1 MNKHNLFTLALI
13 FFGWH
18 IAAQNAAPALIPL
31 PGYTQFRE
39 GVFSLTEATQ
49 IQVGP
54 ASAALMPVAVH
65 IRSYFYQNTGTELLI
80 VENSPET
87 NVIEFVLD
95 PRIHGEE
102 AYRLI
107 VSPQKIVI
115 SAGAP
120 AGAFYAFQTLRQLL
134 PPDFE
139 SGIRSGNVFKSQV
152 PCVRIDDGPRFPYRG
167 MHLDVGRHFF
177 PVEFIKKYIDVLA
190 MHKFNRFHWH
200 LTEDQGWRIEIKQYP
215 KLQELAAWRKE
226 TLIGHYSDQPH
237 RFDGQ
242 RYGGFYTQDEIR
254 EVVRYAAERHITIV
268 PEIELPGH
276 SLAALSAY
284 PELACTPGPFEA
296 ATKWGVFE
304 DVYCPKEET
313 FTFLEN
319 VLTEVM
325 DLFPGEYIH
334 IGGDECPKDR
344 WKTCP
349 SCQALIQKEGLKDE
363 HGLQSYFI
371 RRIERFLNSKGRQ
384 IIGWDEILEGGL
396 APNATVMSWRGIEGG
411 IAAAKQGHKVIMT
424 PTSHCYLDYY
434 QTNTA
439 NEPLAGG
446 GFLPLEKVYSY
457 EPVPEE
463 LTQQEARFILGAQ
476 GNVWTE
482 YMRTSEQVEYMAFP
496 RALAI
501 AELTWTPKVRKNY
514 EDFSARLA
522 RHFPRLDNYGIHY
535 SKALYGIKAHT
546 TFDGTGLP
554 AIKLSSLHPQGIIRY
569 TTDGSAPTSQSTS
582 YNGPIALN
590 RATHLQ
596 ATVFEQQSAVSPPF
610 SLRFDPHLATGRVP
624 QWSHPPH
631 SSYNLGGPQALTN
644 GISGSE
650 SRYNDS
656 EWLGW
661 SGKDMEAVFDLGSVK
676 SLSEFSTRFFH
687 SPGEWIH
694 APQSVEIWASAD
706 GKKYRQAGK
715 AESLKADE
723 KLLPLSISLKKNTKA
738 RYVKVLVKRHGI
750 IGQGLPGEGHEA
762 WLFVDELRLR

>member
-1 MNKHNLFTLALI
+1 MHKKLTNNLLALLFSVSAWSAI
-13 FFGWH
+13 
-18 IAAQNAAPALIPL
+18 AQNTPPAIIPL
-31 PGYTQFRE
+31 PAQVEFCG
-39 GVFSLTEATQ
+39 GHFSFSESTRVL
-49 IQVGP
+49 VKP
-54 ASAALMPVAVH
+54 ASQELMPAATH
-65 IRSYFYQNTGTELLI
+65 WLSHCYRRAGMELFI
-80 VENSPET
+80 IENDPGKD
-87 NVIEFVLD
+87 VIELVLD
-95 PRIHGEE
+95 KDIANPE
-102 AYRLI
+102 AYRI
-107 VSPQKIVI
+107 EVTTQKIVI
-115 SAGAP
+115 SAAAQ
-120 AGAFYAFQTLRQLL
+120 AGAFYGIQTLRQLL
-134 PPDFE
+134 PAEFE
-139 SGIRSGNVFKSQV
+139 SSSRSSDIFTWQI
-152 PCVRIDDGPRFPYRG
+152 PCARIEDAPRFPYRG

-177 PVEFIKKYIDVLA
+177 PIDFIKKYIDLLA
-190 MHKFNRFHWH
+190 LHKFNRFHWH

-215 KLQELAAWRKE
+215 KLQEVAAWRKE

-304 DVYCPKEET
+304 DVFCPTEAT

-344 WKTCP
+344 WKTCT

-363 HGLQSYFI
+363 HELQSYFI

-434 QTNTA
+434 QTNDG
-439 NEPLAGG
+439 NEPLAIGG
-446 GFLPLEKVYSY
+446 YLPLEKVYSY

-463 LTQQEARFILGAQ
+463 LTAQEARFILGAQ

-482 YMRTSEQVEYMAFP
+482 YMPTSEQVEYMAFP
-496 RALAI
+496 RAIAI
-501 AELTWTPKVRKNY
+501 AELTWTPKERKNY
-514 EDFSARLA
+514 VDFSARLA
-522 RHFPRLDNYGIHY
+522 RHFPRLDNFGLNY
-535 SKALYGIKAHT
+535 SRALFSIRAATQSGPSIA
-546 TFDGTGLP
+546 
-554 AIKLSSLHPQGIIRY
+554 LSSLHPEGIIRY
-569 TTDGSAPTSQSTS
+569 TTDGSHPEAQSQA
-582 YNGPIALN
+582 YNGPIALSQP
-590 RATHLQ
+590 AQIQ
-596 ATVFEQQSAVSPPF
+596 AAVFVHQNAVSPLF
-610 SLRFDPHLATGRVP
+610 TLRFEPHLATAKMP
-624 QWSHPPH
+624 ELAAMPH
-631 SSYNLGGPQALTN
+631 SSYNLGGSQALTN
-644 GISGSE
+644 GISGTDT
-650 SRYNDS
+650 RYNDS

-661 SGKDMEAVFDLGSVK
+661 SGKDLEAVIDLGSVRQVV
-676 SLSEFSTRFFH
+676 EFSTRFFH
-687 SPGEWIH
+687 SPGEWIYS
-694 APQSVEIWASAD
+694 PKSVEIWVSTD
-706 GKKYRQAGK
+706 GKKYKQAGK
-715 AESLKADE
+715 TESLKTDG
-723 KLLPLSISLKKNTKA
+723 KLLPLSIFLKKKTKA
-738 RYVKVLVKRHGI
+738 RYVKVMAKRHGI
-750 IGQGLPGEGHEA
+750 IGQGLQGEGHEA

>member
-18 IAAQNAAPALIPL
+18 IAAQNVAPALIPL
-31 PGYTQFRE
+31 PVQLEYCGGHFL
-39 GVFSLTEATQ
+39 FSESTRVLLR
-49 IQVGP
+49 P
-54 ASAALMPVAVH
+54 ASQELMPAATYWLSH
-65 IRSYFYQNTGTELLI
+65 CFRRAGMELYI
-80 VENSPET
+80 IENDPGQD
-87 NVIEFVLD
+87 VIELVLD
-95 PRIHGEE
+95 KNLPNPE
-102 AYRLI
+102 AYRLQ
-107 VSPQKIVI
+107 VDANKIVI
-115 SAGAP
+115 TASAP

-139 SGIRSGNVFKSQV
+139 SGIHSGNVFKSQV
-152 PCVRIDDGPRFPYRG
+152 PCVRIDDAPRFPYRG

-177 PVEFIKKYIDVLA
+177 PVDFIKKYIDVLA

-215 KLQELAAWRKE
+215 KLQEVAAWRKE

-325 DLFPGEYIH
+325 ELFPGEYIH

-411 IAAAKQGHKVIMT
+411 IAAARQGHKVIMT

-434 QTNTA
+434 QTNNP
-439 NEPLAGG
+439 NEPLAIG

-457 EPVPEE
+457 DPVPEE
-463 LTQQEARFILGAQ
+463 LTPQEAQYILGAQ

-501 AELTWTPKVRKNY
+501 AELTWTPKVKKNFD
-514 EDFSARLA
+514 DFSARLA
-522 RHFPRLDNYGIHY
+522 RHFPRLDNYGLNY
-535 SKALYGIKAHT
+535 SRALFSIRAQVQ
-546 TFDGTGLP
+546 TGP
-554 AIKLSSLHPQGIIRY
+554 ALALSTLHPEGTIRY
-569 TTDGSAPTSQSTS
+569 TTDGSHPAAQSQLYNNPVVLNQSTQFL
-582 YNGPIALN
+582 A
-590 RATHLQ
+590 A
-596 ATVFEQQSAVSPPF
+596 VFVQQNAVSPLF
-610 SLRFDPHLATGRVP
+610 SLRFEPHLATGIVP
-624 QWSHPPH
+624 DLSSLPH

-661 SGKDMEAVFDLGSVK
+661 SGKDLEAVIDLGSLIPV
-676 SLSEFSTRFFH
+676 SEFITRFFH

-694 APQSVEIWASAD
+694 SPKSVEIWVSAD

-715 AESLKADE
+715 AESLKADG
-723 KLLPLSISLKKNTKA
+723 KLLPISILLKKNTKA
-738 RYVKVLVKRHGI
+738 RYVKVLIKRHGI
-750 IGQGLPGEGHEA
+750 IGQGLPGEGQEA